1 MTDLI
6 DEEVTFTT
14 NLIDKEVTFTVPYPD
29 GIHQLRGRVF
39 RPANPSEEQQRLPP
53 VVFNSGFT
61 GGASMYGRLMG
72 NALAERGYRV
82 MTYDVAGFFKNKDVR
97 NTVRRGDLT
106 VTNVSLEDQKNEV
119 LAAISWTKERFG
131 RMPVVASWA
140 MGSVTSL
147 AAVVALAKAGGDQV
161 PYYVP
166 MNYTR
171 MTSLQNLR
179 ADKAAAH
186 AALMELAD
194 DEPIP
199 PFDTGTEATR
209 LGYYPLDP
217 ATQAY
222 VDEQLGGYTDADG
235 VDRWPGCSFV
245 TAKSYKES
253 LAFDPEAQLAG
264 ASGRF
269 PPALIIH
276 GAENTL
282 HMPEESVR
290 LHKVY
295 PGQKTKAPLLI
306 AGMEH
311 GQQMSA
317 DNAVFRYMIENIDR
331 GIRAHAVCPT
341 TRLDQRGPARAALP
355 SVEP

>member
-1 MTDLI
+1 M
-6 DEEVTFTT
+6 T
-14 NLIDKEVTFTVPYPD
+14 NLIEEEITFTVPYRD
-29 GIHQLRGRVF
+29 GTHQLRGRVF
-39 RPANPSEEQQRLPP
+39 LPASPSAEQQKLPP

-61 GGASMYGRLMG
+61 GGASMYGQLMG
-72 NALAERGYRV
+72 KALAERGYRV

-97 NTVRRGDLT
+97 NTTRRGDLT
-106 VTNVSLEDQKNEV
+106 VTNVSLEDQKDEV
-119 LAAISWTKERFG
+119 LAAISWTKDRFG

-140 MGSVTSL
+140 MGSVASL
-147 AAVVALAKAGGDQV
+147 AAVAELARAGGDQV

-166 MNYTR
+166 MSYTR
-171 MTSLQNLR
+171 MSALQNLR
-179 ADKAAAH
+179 ADKEAAH
-186 AALMELAD
+186 AALMELPD
-194 DEPIP
+194 DEPVP
-199 PFDTGTEATR
+199 PFDTGTEATK

-222 VDEQLGGYTDADG
+222 VDEQLGSYTEADG
-235 VDRWPGCSFV
+235 VERWPGCSAV
-245 TAKSYKES
+245 TAKSYKEC

-290 LHKVY
+290 LHQVY
-295 PGQKTKAPLLI
+295 PGQKTRAPLLI

-311 GQQMSA
+311 GQQLSA
-317 DNAVFRYMIENIDR
+317 ENVVFRYMIESIDR
-331 GIRAHAVCPT
+331 GIRTHT
-341 TRLDQRGPARAALP
+341 L
-355 SVEP
+355 

>member
-1 MTDLI
+1 M
-6 DEEVTFTT
+6 T
-14 NLIDKEVTFTVPYPD
+14 NLIEEDIAFPVAYHDDT
-29 GIHQLRGRVF
+29 HRLRGRVF
-39 RPANPSEEQQRLPP
+39 RPANRSDEQQKLPP
-53 VVFNSGFT
+53 VIFNSGFT
-61 GGASMYGRLMG
+61 GGISMYGQLVG
-72 NALAERGYRV
+72 KALAGRGYRV

-97 NTVRRGDLT
+97 NTVKRGDLT
-106 VTNVSLEDQKNEV
+106 VTNVSLEDQKAEV
-119 LAAISWTKERFG
+119 LAATSWSKERFG

-140 MGSVTSL
+140 MGSVASL
-147 AAVVALAKAGGDQV
+147 AAIAELARAGGDQV

-179 ADKAAAH
+179 ADKTAAH
-186 AALMELAD
+186 AALLELPD
-194 DEPIP
+194 DEPLP
-199 PFDTGTEATR
+199 SFDTGTEETR
-209 LGYYPLDP
+209 LGYYPLDS

-222 VDEQLGGYTDADG
+222 VDEQLGSYTDVDG
-235 VDRWPGCSFV
+235 VDRWPGCSTV
-245 TAKSYKES
+245 SARSYKES
-253 LAFDPEAQLAG
+253 LAFDPEAELVK

-290 LHKVY
+290 LHQVY

-317 DNAVFRYMIENIDR
+317 ENIVFRYMIENIDL
-331 GIRAHAVCPT
+331 GIRAHSMSPV
-341 TRLDQRGPARAALP
+341 L
-355 SVEP
+355 S

>member
-1 MTDLI
+1 M
-6 DEEVTFTT
+6 T
-14 NLIDKEVTFTVPYPD
+14 NLIEEEITFTVPYRD
-29 GIHQLRGRVF
+29 GAHTLQGRVF
-39 RPANPSEEQQRLPP
+39 LPANPTDEQQKLPP

-61 GGASMYGRLMG
+61 GGASMYGQLMG
-72 NALAERGYRV
+72 KALAERGYRV

-106 VTNVSLEDQKNEV
+106 VTNVSLEDQKDEV
-119 LAAISWTKERFG
+119 LAAIDWTKERFG
-131 RMPVVASWA
+131 RMPAVASWA
-140 MGSVTSL
+140 MGSVASL
-147 AAVVALAKAGGDQV
+147 AAIAELARAGGDQV

-166 MNYTR
+166 MSYTR
-171 MTSLQNLR
+171 MSALQNLR
-179 ADKAAAH
+179 ADKEAAH
-186 AALMELAD
+186 AALMELPD
-194 DEPIP
+194 DEPVP

-222 VDEQLGGYTDADG
+222 VDEQLGSYTEADG
-235 VDRWPGCSFV
+235 VERWPGCNAV

-253 LAFDPEAQLAG
+253 VAFDPEARLAD

-276 GAENTL
+276 GADNTL

-290 LHKVY
+290 LHQVY
-295 PGQKTKAPLLI
+295 PGPKTKAPLLI

-311 GQQMSA
+311 GQQLSA
-317 DNAVFRYMIENIDR
+317 ENVVFRYMIENIDR
-331 GIRAHAVCPT
+331 GIRAHAM
-341 TRLDQRGPARAALP
+341 
-355 SVEP
+355 